1 MRLFIALLDSC
12 WGQRLLWL
20 LPFLP
25 LLWMTDLT
33 AVLWIG
39 LTILTLIFVKSARSA
54 TFQMVHQS
62 IPFSLFIGT
71 IVGCALSFLVDPW
84 LIPHAE
90 ELTGTKMDLSQLEEL
105 PGNDGAYIEWLI
117 VGIGFGGIWEEIA
130 FRGFF
135 IGWGVFLFSARW
147 GIPFAVLIS
156 IVFGYGH
163 IYQDLAGA
171 VVTGVGSLVFGLTY
185 VYCNHKLL
193 PAIIA
198 HSMSNFIGI
207 TQIYLYGI

>member
-1 MRLFIALLDSC
+1 
-12 WGQRLLWL
+12 
-20 LPFLP
+20 
-25 LLWMTDLT
+25 
-33 AVLWIG
+33 
-39 LTILTLIFVKSARSA
+39 
-54 TFQMVHQS
+54 
-62 IPFSLFIGT
+62 
-71 IVGCALSFLVDPW
+71 
-84 LIPHAE
+84 
-90 ELTGTKMDLSQLEEL
+90 MDLSQLEEL